1 MKKKLFAVLLAGA
14 MVVSTAACGGDD
26 SSKGDASNGTDSA
39 DNADGG
45 DEDGS
50 DAANTAADNEGDS
63 AGGSKLTVWAWDQ
76 TFNIKAMNLAAEQ
89 YKKDHPDFEL
99 EVIETSS
106 DDCQTKLTTC
116 ANAGDYSTMPDIV
129 LMQDNSYQK
138 FLKSYPDAFTD
149 LTDIGINWD
158 DFATLKQSYSMADGK
173 HYGVPYDNGVCAA
186 FYRTDI
192 LEEAGYSMD
201 DMKDIT

>member
-1 MKKKLFAVLLAGA
+1 MKRKLLSVLLAGT
-14 MVVSTAACGGDD
+14 MVLSLAACGNSG
-26 SSKGDASNGTDSA
+26 SSDDASS
-39 DNADGG
+39 
-45 DEDGS
+45 
-50 DAANTAADNEGDS
+50 EG
-63 AGGSKLTVWAWDQ
+63 GGSEGGNKLTVWAWDQ
-76 TFNIKAMNLAAEQ
+76 TFNIKAIQMAGEQ
-89 YKKDHPDFEL
+89 YAKDHDGFEI

-149 LTDIGINWD
+149 LTDCGINWD
-158 DFATLKQSYSMADGK
+158 DFATLKQSYSMADDK

-192 LEEAGYSMD
+192 LEEAGYKIED
-201 DMKDIT
+201 LTDIT